1 MSSAEL
7 QTSDSNGFQPI
18 ACVPETAAL
27 LTGRT
32 RTRIFQAI
40 QNGELVAKK
49 DGRATLIE
57 HDELRRWVRSMP
69 TRQLEAAAA

>member
-1 MSSAEL
+1 MISTDIQS
-7 QTSDSNGFQPI
+7 SDSNGFQPI

-40 QNGELVAKK
+40 QSGELVARK

-69 TRQLEAAAA
+69 TRQTEAA

>member
-1 MSSAEL
+1 MISTDS
-7 QTSDSNGFQPI
+7 QISDSNGFQPI

-40 QNGELVAKK
+40 QSGELVARK

-57 HDELRRWVRSMP
+57 HEELRRWVRSMP
-69 TRQLEAAAA
+69 TRQTEAA

>member
-1 MSSAEL
+1 MISTDL

-18 ACVPETAAL
+18 ACAPETAAL

-32 RTRIFQAI
+32 RTRIFRAI
-40 QNGELVAKK
+40 QNGELVARK

-57 HDELRRWVRSMP
+57 HDELRRWVKSMP
-69 TRQLEAAAA
+69 TRQTEAA